1 MELVNALSS
10 PSYKKLKIYIF
21 TYFYILLS
29 ANGQMTPDQINE
41 AMNDLQERF
50 NLATSDPYTTPFL
63 IARHKKQL
71 DAALVAIYKAL
82 ELANNN

>member
-1 MELVNALSS
+1 
-10 PSYKKLKIYIF
+10 
-21 TYFYILLS
+21 
-29 ANGQMTPDQINE
+29 MTPEQVNE

-71 DAALVAIYKAL
+71 NASIVAIYKTL
-82 ELANNN
+82 ERANN

>member
-1 MELVNALSS
+1 VNTQSS
-10 PSYKKLKIYIF
+10 PLYKKLKIYIF

-29 ANGQMTPDQINE
+29 AIAKMTPEEVNE

-71 DAALVAIYKAL
+71 NASIVAIYKAL

>member
-1 MELVNALSS
+1 
-10 PSYKKLKIYIF
+10 
-21 TYFYILLS
+21 
-29 ANGQMTPDQINE
+29 MTPDQINE

-71 DAALVAIYKAL
+71 DATIVAIYKAL
-82 ELANNN
+82 ERANN

>member
-1 MELVNALSS
+1 VKLLSS
-10 PSYKKLKIYIF
+10 PLYKKLKIYIF

-29 ANGQMTPDQINE
+29 ANAHMTPEEVNE

-71 DAALVAIYKAL
+71 NASIVAIYKTL
-82 ELANNN
+82 ERANN